1 MEIIVRYF
9 ARLREQM
16 GVSHETVELEEGA
29 TVATLVEVVSKRH
42 DVDIDSFP
50 LLFSV
55 NCAYSDESAIL
66 SDGDEVG
73 MLYPASGG

>member
-1 MEIIVRYF
+1 MEVVVRYF

-16 GVSHETVELEEGA
+16 GVSHEHVELEEGA
-29 TVATLVEVVSKRH
+29 TVATLVDVLSRRH
-42 DVDIDSFP
+42 DIDIGSFP
-50 LLFSV
+50 LLFSI
-55 NCAYSDESAIL
+55 NCAYSDASTAL